1 MCQLRDAQSYLTLLI
16 NPPSRLLNCT
26 KQWMPCIV
34 YTLKSFLS
42 LSYISTFQAGN
53 SLDPRQPPYI
63 GGCASKPSNE
73 LPLHGMARMKE
84 VHWCRGRA
92 AAADVLFVPLLL
104 LLLLLLWHR
113 RVEVW
118 WVTDRR
124 EEERGFV
131 LFLPISCL
139 VTDKNTN
146 ICHVKV
152 MRWSLSQIHKGLP
165 WSCLWE

>member
-1 MCQLRDAQSYLTLLI
+1 
-16 NPPSRLLNCT
+16 
-26 KQWMPCIV
+26 MPCIV

-53 SLDPRQPPYI
+53 SLDPRQPPHI

-104 LLLLLLWHR
+104 LLLLLLLLWHR

-131 LFLPISCL
+131 LSLTPSCL
-139 VTDKNTN
+139 VTDKHLSCKGYAMVIVTN
-146 ICHVKV
+146 SQGIAMV
-152 MRWSLSQIHKGLP
+152 MHLGMTTMHIWKREPSESGVL
-165 WSCLWE
+165 